1 MLENQPNLTLF
12 QQESRDLIVEGE
24 RVRGVVTV
32 TGIEFRAR
40 AVVLTVG
47 TFLGGR
53 IHVGLDNYPAAAP
66 AIRRRTASPRACA
79 RCRCASA
86 A

>member
-1 MLENQPNLTLF
+1 M
-12 QQESRDLIVEGE
+12 
-24 RVRGVVTV
+24 RGVVTV

-53 IHVGLDNYPAAAP
+53 IHVGLDSYSRRP
-66 AIRRRTASPRACA
+66 RRR
-79 RCRCASA
+79 SA
-86 A
+86 V